1 MYGQVCSPV
10 CECIEIRGQCQVTSI
25 APHRASYSLKLGG
38 QQEPGM
44 LLSPSPRAGV
54 TEGQPGLCVRWTLDS
69 FPCDYAVAVI
79 LPLSHLSHP
88 DPKVLKGEKGFTGS
102 PGLRHRRG
110 DRQDLW
116 WRWHWYCPRTNW
128 PKDQSREL
136 SIFRI
141 YTENG
146 LMTKAVLQS
155 RRKQRS
161 NNRMGLRVEGKT
173 GIAHKMKQTA
183 AHKGERPHQHSPI
196 NKNEYRLNWQC

>member
-10 CECIEIRGQCQVTSI
+10 CECTEIRGQCQVPSI

-44 LLSPSPRAGV
+44 LPSPSPRAGV
-54 TEGQPGLCVRWTLDS
+54 TEGQPGLCVRWALDS

-116 WRWHWYCPRTNW
+116 WRWHWYCPRTDKLTKGSEQRVVYL
-128 PKDQSREL
+128 PHIHRKRIDDKGSITIKEETEIQQSDGAE
-136 SIFRI
+136 SW
-141 YTENG
+141 
-146 LMTKAVLQS
+146 
-155 RRKQRS
+155 RRNRHCTQNEANSSSQRWTPAPA
-161 NNRMGLRVEGKT
+161 LTYK
-173 GIAHKMKQTA
+173 
-183 AHKGERPHQHSPI
+183 
-196 NKNEYRLNWQC
+196 